1 MRILIKDHPYGHAR
15 IAIAA
20 TVGLAILSF
29 VVAVGII
36 MDAAEPLFDP
46 KSLLIPAW
54 IALSAAGL
62 AILANQGLFQ
72 YIERVGEFLR
82 SALPGFAGEIGVC
95 TVQPRCSRVGGS

>member
-1 MRILIKDHPYGHAR
+1 M
-15 IAIAA
+15 
-20 TVGLAILSF
+20 GLAILPF
-29 VVAVGII
+29 VVAVGIV
-36 MDAAEPLFDP
+36 MDATEHLFDP

-95 TVQPRCSRVGGS
+95 TVQPWCGGVGGS